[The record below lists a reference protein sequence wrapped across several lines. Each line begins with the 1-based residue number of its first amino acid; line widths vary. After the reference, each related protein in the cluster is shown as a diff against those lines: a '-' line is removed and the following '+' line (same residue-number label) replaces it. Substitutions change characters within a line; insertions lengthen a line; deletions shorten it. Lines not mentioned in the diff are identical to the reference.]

1 MKQALKSSGANCT
14 PKHMEDISMCGL
26 FLLDAAKRAD
36 QEFQIPYRSSHH
48 TVRSAESDIQKMVS
62 HLLEEKVTCER
73 KDRVD
78 IKFEE
83 PIQLGMQKV
92 VNGWLQNY
100 LTSSGSKSATD
111 DSQCSNQDGEL
122 HDGEVDLDYE
132 IHTTTFF

>member
-1 MKQALKSSGANCT
+1 MA
-14 PKHMEDISMCGL
+14 
-26 FLLDAAKRAD
+26 
-36 QEFQIPYRSSHH
+36 
-48 TVRSAESDIQKMVS
+48 S
-62 HLLEEKVTCER
+62 HLLEKVTCER

-100 LTSSGSKSATD
+100 LKSSGSESATD

-132 IHTTTFF
+132 LHTTTFF